1 MKLLIALIGALTL
14 VACQSNPSQSS
25 AGKQAR
31 ANLEPRSGS
40 NVAGQ
45 VDFAEVGDKTRVSVK
60 VSGLKP
66 NSQHG
71 FHVHEKGDCSS
82 ADALTAGGHFNPDG
96 NPHAHAGTPKRHAG
110 DLVNLVADSK
120 GESTASFEVD
130 TIRVDDG
137 KYGILNRA
145 VIVHANPDDYVSQPV
160 GNAGGRIACGIIK
173 KV

>member
-1 MKLLIALIGALTL
+1 MKLLFAVISAAALVG
-14 VACQSNPSQSS
+14 CQTYTGQTS
-25 AGKQAR
+25 KQAR
-31 ANLEPRSGS
+31 ANLDAKSGS
-40 NVAGQ
+40 QVAGT
-45 VDFAEVGDKTRVSVK
+45 VNFSERFDKVLVSVK

-82 ADALTAGGHFNPDG
+82 ADALSAGGHFNPDG
-96 NPHAHAGTPKRHAG
+96 NPHSHAGQAKRHAG
-110 DLVNLVADSK
+110 DLVNLVADGK
-120 GESTASFEVD
+120 GEAIVSFEVD

-160 GNAGGRIACGIIK
+160 GNAGGRIACGLIK
-173 KV
+173 KI

>member
-1 MKLLIALIGALTL
+1 MKLLITLIGAMTL
-14 VACQSNPSQSS
+14 VACQSNPFQSS
-25 AGKQAR
+25 GKQAR
-31 ANLEPRSGS
+31 ANLEAKSGS
-40 NVAGQ
+40 KVAGQ
-45 VDFAEVGDKTRVSVK
+45 VDFAEQGNKTRVSVK

-96 NPHAHAGTPKRHAG
+96 NPHAHAGAARRHAG

-130 TIRVDDG
+130 TIRVDEG
-137 KYGILNRA
+137 KHGILNRA
-145 VIVHANPDDYVSQPV
+145 VIIHANPDDYVSQPV
-160 GNAGGRIACGIIK
+160 GNAGGRLACGIIK

>member
-1 MKLLIALIGALTL
+1 MKLLIALFGAMTL
-14 VACQSNPSQSS
+14 AACQSYPFQSS
-25 AGKQAR
+25 GKQAR
-31 ANLEPRSGS
+31 ANLEAKSGS
-40 NVAGQ
+40 KVAGQ
-45 VDFAEVGDKTRVSVK
+45 VDFAEQGNKTRVSVK

-96 NPHAHAGTPKRHAG
+96 NPHAHAGAARRHAG

-130 TIRVDDG
+130 TIRVDEG
-137 KYGILNRA
+137 KHGILNRA
-145 VIVHANPDDYVSQPV
+145 VIIHANPDDYVSQPV
-160 GNAGGRIACGIIK
+160 GNAGGRLACGIIK

>member
-25 AGKQAR
+25 GKQAR
-31 ANLEPRSGS
+31 ANLEARSGS
-40 NVAGQ
+40 NVAGY
-45 VDFAEVGDKTRVSVK
+45 VDFAEMGNKTRVSVK

-96 NPHAHAGTPKRHAG
+96 NPHAHAGAAKRHAG

-160 GNAGGRIACGIIK
+160 GNAGGRIACGLIK
-173 KV
+173 KM

>member
-1 MKLLIALIGALTL
+1 MKTLIALLAAMAL
-14 VACQSNPSQSS
+14 VACQSNPPQSS
-25 AGKQAR
+25 GKQAH
-31 ANLEPRSGS
+31 ADLEAKSGS
-40 NVAGQ
+40 KVAGQ
-45 VDFAEVGDKTRVSVK
+45 VDFAENGEKTRVSVK

-96 NPHAHAGTPKRHAG
+96 NPHSHAGEAKRHAG
-110 DLVNLVADSK
+110 DLVNLVADDR
-120 GESTASFEVD
+120 GNSTASFEVD

-145 VIVHANPDDYVSQPV
+145 VVVHANPDDYVSQPV
-160 GNAGGRIACGIIK
+160 GNAGGRIACGLVK
-173 KV
+173 KS

>member
-1 MKLLIALIGALTL
+1 MKLLIALVGAAAL
-14 VACQSNPSQSS
+14 VGCQSNPFQSS
-25 AGKQAR
+25 GKQAR
-31 ANLEPRSGS
+31 ANLEAKSGS
-40 NVAGQ
+40 KVAGH
-45 VDFAEVGDKTRVSVK
+45 VDFAEQGDKLRVSVK

-96 NPHAHAGTPKRHAG
+96 HPHSQAGQAKRHAG

-130 TIRVDDG
+130 TIRADDG

-160 GNAGGRIACGIIK
+160 GNAGGRIACGLIK

>member
-1 MKLLIALIGALTL
+1 MKLLIALIGAMTL
-14 VACQSNPSQSS
+14 VACQSNPFQSS
-25 AGKQAR
+25 GKQAR
-31 ANLEPRSGS
+31 ANLEAKSGS
-40 NVAGQ
+40 KVAGQ
-45 VDFAEVGDKTRVSVK
+45 VDFAEQGNKTRVSVK

-96 NPHAHAGTPKRHAG
+96 NPHAHAGAARRHAG

-130 TIRVDDG
+130 TIRVDEG
-137 KYGILNRA
+137 KHGILNRA
-145 VIVHANPDDYVSQPV
+145 VIIHANPDDYVSQPV
-160 GNAGGRIACGIIK
+160 GNAGGRLACGIIK